1 MKKIFIFLS
10 ILHFTLYGENSNF
23 IDVPYS
29 QDIESRIDTLEG
41 VYISLEELVAI
52 ALKNNFSIQNAK
64 ITSEIFEG
72 SRMSAKGSFYPLMT
86 SSGSYQL
93 DRDYDSNTEELNA
106 QSYKVGMSQILG
118 GIGASFNVELESSI
132 ADLDFIDS
140 PGWPSGDTLYS
151 SKLTFGLTQ
160 PLLAGFNVAGFGV
173 KQAIK
178 SKEASDLRYQR
189 EVENIIAQVEFA
201 YWSLGEAEAKEAVY
215 LKSLKVAEELF
226 NRNKEL
232 KQLNLISDLD
242 VITAE
247 SGYQV
252 RLSNWIQARLNRE
265 NASEKLL
272 FLIYGHKI
280 KERLVSENQVV
291 KIIPKQIVIPDLM
304 DSKQLV
310 GHALKNRK
318 DYQAAKTDLSS
329 YNLSLKQSKN
339 ALLPNLDL
347 SVQMYS
353 NNETDVVG
361 DQFENLDKDFDWLVN
376 LQFSHFFMNK
386 VDKGSYISTY
396 HTYKQK
402 ELLLDQ
408 IEISIQQEMNEIIRS
423 LKTGLKRMEYAD
435 KAAIASKKQLDSE
448 TISLEL
454 GLSNSF
460 RVLQTEEITAQS
472 ELTAVSAR
480 VSIARIISQYNL
492 AMGKMRQIYGLN

>member
-1 MKKIFIFLS
+1 
-10 ILHFTLYGENSNF
+10 
-23 IDVPYS
+23 
-29 QDIESRIDTLEG
+29 
-41 VYISLEELVAI
+41 
-52 ALKNNFSIQNAK
+52 
-64 ITSEIFEG
+64 
-72 SRMSAKGSFYPLMT
+72 
-86 SSGSYQL
+86 
-93 DRDYDSNTEELNA
+93 
-106 QSYKVGMSQILG
+106 
-118 GIGASFNVELESSI
+118 
-132 ADLDFIDS
+132 
-140 PGWPSGDTLYS
+140 
-151 SKLTFGLTQ
+151 
-160 PLLAGFNVAGFGV
+160 
-173 KQAIK
+173 
-178 SKEASDLRYQR
+178 
-189 EVENIIAQVEFA
+189 
-201 YWSLGEAEAKEAVY
+201 
-215 LKSLKVAEELF
+215 
-226 NRNKEL
+226 
-232 KQLNLISDLD
+232 
-242 VITAE
+242 
-247 SGYQV
+247 V